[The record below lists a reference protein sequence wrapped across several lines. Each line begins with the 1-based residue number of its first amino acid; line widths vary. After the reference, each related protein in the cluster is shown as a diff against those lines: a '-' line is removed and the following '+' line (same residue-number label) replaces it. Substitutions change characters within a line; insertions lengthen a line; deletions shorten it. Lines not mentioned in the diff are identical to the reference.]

1 MEVWAMTL
9 LKHSFALLAGAVAM
23 TAVGAHEQLCA
34 QEPAQAAAEKP
45 KEKQGSELLREIRR
59 NRAPILDALA
69 KQHGYRV
76 EPGKV
81 LKRVAPPFPK
91 ERMEYYRIGHPSQAQ
106 SVPDGPSAMIFQ
118 QRDGKLKNWSMTF
131 SGDSGHSVEG
141 LITGLTGIRS
151 QMIEG
156 GDVREAR
163 VPGDWVLRVGAT
175 DAKIIKQLA
184 EILRNELS
192 LDVQMEF
199 REIERP
205 VYVARGKYTFTPV
218 EGGRARE
225 ATILTDRTQVTDS
238 IEIFGKQLVPN
249 SGAGGGSGKF
259 DTFLAWL
266 GDWIGEPIVSEV
278 TSPPAGKLSWNLHA
292 RSPFTDQTRAEDHDP
307 MLVLPNITA
316 QTGLTLTLERR
327 PVKTLFVEGTK

>member
-1 MEVWAMTL
+1 MTRVHL
-9 LKHSFALLAGAVAM
+9 LSAALIAAGAM
-23 TAVGAHEQLCA
+23 TAWLAPARLPA
-34 QEPAQAAAEKP
+34 QEPGEAEKP
-45 KEKQGSELLREIRR
+45 KAKQGSELLREIRR
-59 NRAPILDALA
+59 TSAPILDALA
-69 KQHGYRV
+69 KRHGYRL

-81 LKRVAPPFPK
+81 LKRVAPPFPDA
-91 ERMEYYRIGHPSQAQ
+91 RMEYYRVGNPGQAEAI
-106 SVPDGPSAMIFQ
+106 PMGPSAMIFQ
-118 QRDGKLKNWSMTF
+118 QRDGILKNWSMTF
-131 SGDSGHSVEG
+131 SGGSGHSVEG

-163 VPGDWVLRVGAT
+163 VPGDWVLRLGAT
-175 DAKIIKQLA
+175 DEEIIKQLG
-184 EILRNELS
+184 EILRKELS

-205 VYVARGKYTFTPV
+205 VYVARGNYTFTPV

-225 ATILTDRTQVTDS
+225 TTILTDRTLVTDP

-259 DTFLAWL
+259 DEFLAWL

-278 TSPPAGKLSWNLHA
+278 TSPPAGKLSWHMHA
-292 RSPFTDQTRAEDHDP
+292 RSPFTDQMRAEDHDP
-307 MLVLPNITA
+307 TLVLPNITA
-316 QTGLTLTLERR
+316 QTGLTFTLERR